1 MTTAFET
8 EFARS
13 IYEQRYKHPH
23 DGNWEG
29 TARRVVTHPLAALEA
44 RTGKDLSSWA
54 SEIFKLFLAKKAVPG
69 GRYLYATGRELHQ
82 VNNCVLLRCPDSRE
96 GWATTSYQAE
106 MALMTGAGIGVYY
119 GDVRPGGSVIRKT
132 GGTASGPLPKMQQV
146 NETGRHT
153 MQGGNRRSA
162 IWAGLPWNHADVFDF
177 ITIKDWSDEVK
188 AMKAKDWTFPAPMD
202 MTNISVCLDD
212 AFFEAYHNE
221 NWSNGTAIAPDGGTW
236 HNWARRVYDTAI
248 QHMLK
253 HGEPGFSVDVGDKAD
268 EKLRNAPVV
277 GSTRVL
283 TDTGY
288 VAVSEIVGQ
297 PVTVWTGLQWAPNV
311 VFSEN
316 QRPDHTVEVTM
327 TGGRSITCD
336 PSHPFVL
343 ANGENVA
350 AEELVQGAE
359 LLVSLPE
366 VDVTGTLDNDAY
378 TLGWLYGDGS
388 FTKEGRAELTL
399 CSDESKLCC
408 EWLSEPKPE
417 NRNDSRGYH
426 RVYYGAGYPYTKDRV
441 DPSIFRFTAD
451 QLVSFIAGLW
461 DADGNYDSTQQ
472 RIRLSSKHEGF
483 LRDVGLLLE
492 QLGIVAHVSKN
503 GKSQSYQLC
512 VAADY
517 HDLFAEIIPCKRV
530 QLAARWSSPYRKS
543 KIKVLS
549 VSTRPAEPVYCA
561 DVKVIEHMFVAEG
574 VVIKNCTE
582 ITSAD
587 DSDVC
592 NLGSLVL
599 PRFESPEEF
608 GRAVRAMVV
617 FLTAGS
623 VYSDVPY
630 AKISEIRDSNR
641 RLGLGLIGV
650 HEFCMKRGVRYG
662 TPEAFEILEPYMA
675 EYRRALEYANE
686 FQASIG
692 ISRSVGATAIAPNGT
707 IGIIAESTPSADPL
721 FSAAERREVKVAHH
735 SGKDEYTSHIVVDP
749 VAKRLLS
756 EGVPAS
762 LIEDAYTLSYD
773 PERRFAMTAYLQQS
787 VDHAIS
793 GTVNLPAVVTNEREA
808 KGFGRTLLPYLPQM
822 RGITVYPDGAR
833 AGQPRTS
840 VDLEWAIENEGQ
852 LFTDDATCSGGVCG
866 V

>member
-8 EFARS
+8 EFAKS

-29 TARRVVTHPLAALEA
+29 TANRVVAHPMAALEA
-44 RTGKDLSSWA
+44 HTGKDLSTWTSR
-54 SEIFKLFLAKKAVPG
+54 LFELFRTKKAIPG
-69 GRYLYATGRELHQ
+69 GRYLYATGRDLHQ

-119 GDVRPGGSVIRKT
+119 GDVRPGGAIIKKT
-132 GGTASGPLPKMQQV
+132 GGVASGPLPKMQQV

-162 IWAGLPWNHADVFDF
+162 IWAGLPWNHADIFDF
-177 ITIKDWSDEVK
+177 ITVKDWSDEVK
-188 AMKAKDWTFPAPMD
+188 EMKSKDWTFPAPMD

-236 HNWARRVYDTAI
+236 HKWAHRVYDTAI
-248 QHMLK
+248 EHMLK
-253 HGEPGFSVDVGDKAD
+253 HGEPGFSIDVGDKAD
-268 EKLRNAPVV
+268 EKLRNA
-277 GSTRVL
+277 
-283 TDTGY
+283 
-288 VAVSEIVGQ
+288 
-297 PVTVWTGLQWAPNV
+297 
-311 VFSEN
+311 
-316 QRPDHTVEVTM
+316 
-327 TGGRSITCD
+327 
-336 PSHPFVL
+336 
-343 ANGENVA
+343 
-350 AEELVQGAE
+350 
-359 LLVSLPE
+359 
-366 VDVTGTLDNDAY
+366 
-378 TLGWLYGDGS
+378 
-388 FTKEGRAELTL
+388 
-399 CSDESKLCC
+399 
-408 EWLSEPKPE
+408 
-417 NRNDSRGYH
+417 
-426 RVYYGAGYPYTKDRV
+426 
-441 DPSIFRFTAD
+441 
-451 QLVSFIAGLW
+451 
-461 DADGNYDSTQQ
+461 
-472 RIRLSSKHEGF
+472 
-483 LRDVGLLLE
+483 
-492 QLGIVAHVSKN
+492 
-503 GKSQSYQLC
+503 
-512 VAADY
+512 
-517 HDLFAEIIPCKRV
+517 
-530 QLAARWSSPYRKS
+530 
-543 KIKVLS
+543 
-549 VSTRPAEPVYCA
+549 
-561 DVKVIEHMFVAEG
+561 
-574 VVIKNCTE
+574 CTE

-599 PRFESPEEF
+599 PRFSSPREF
-608 GRAVRAMVV
+608 GEAVRAMVV
-617 FLTAGS
+617 YLTAGS

-630 AKISEIRDSNR
+630 AKISEIRDNNR

-650 HEFCMKRGVRYG
+650 HEFCMKHGVRYG
-662 TPEAFEILEPYMA
+662 TPEAFEVLEPYMA
-675 EYRRALEYANE
+675 EYRRALEYAND
-686 FQASIG
+686 FQDSAG
-692 ISRSVGATAIAPNGT
+692 ISRSIGATAIAPNGT

-721 FSAAERREVKVAHH
+721 FSAAERREVKQAHH
-735 SGKDEYTSHIVVDP
+735 SGRDEFTSHVVVDP

-756 EGVPAS
+756 EGVPAN

-793 GTVNLPAVVTNEREA
+793 GTVNLPQVVTNEREA
-808 KGFGRTLLPYLPQM
+808 KDFGRTLLPYLPQM

>member
-630 AKISEIRDSNR
+630 AKISEIRDKNR